1 MALTAED
8 RKRLNNKQQQQIQIA
23 TTQYNNA
30 KAKGDTAG
38 MAKAA
43 ADAAAVRKSA
53 GYYTDSSGN
62 YAGSYSSGGS
72 SGGSSYSGGGSSG
85 SKNSPYTQNN
95 YTYTIGSDY
104 GKQVAQNMGIGA
116 TFEATDGSLWKK
128 ENDGTITVTHNG
140 QTYKNAYKPTDLG
153 ILGKQQVEAGLDKDI
168 VKQTYYDRLDKIAN
182 DPTLSSY
189 INDGTMQM
197 LYDYIYGQEVEEEY
211 EDNIEE
217 FNEGRPDEYSNPY
230 KKEIDF
236 LLNQIL
242 NRDDFSYDAA
252 NDPLYQQYRDMYNRE
267 SDRAVQNTIA
277 EAAAGAGGMNTYAIT
292 AAQQAANYYN
302 SQLNDRIPELYQ
314 LAYSMYLDDKESKV
328 QDLGILQNM
337 DATQYGRY
345 RDTMNDFKDDRN
357 FALGVYNDAVQQGN
371 WEKTFDYN
379 SMLGNRDFGYNDF
392 WNNKQWDYN
401 DSWKNKEWEHGL
413 DREQIEDTR
422 YDANISKE
430 DEDRA
435 YNRVLELIASGVTTI
450 DPALIKSAGLTEE
463 AVKQMITRA
472 QAEWANKNK
481 PSGSG
486 SGGSGGSGYTGSKT
500 TDKPKDKTTEDDD
513 TGYTP
518 KPTKEEE
525 EEEEGSR
532 WNGSNNYQAIDAACR
547 ELTTTRGKEAALEYL
562 KDAISTGAIDITSYM
577 VLLNKYRG

>member
-23 TTQYNNA
+23 TTQYNRA
-30 KAKGDTAG
+30 KEKGDTAG

-62 YAGSYSSGGS
+62 YKGSYSGGGS
-72 SGGSSYSGGGSSG
+72 SGGSSYSGGSSG
-85 SKNSPYTQNN
+85 SKNSPYTENN
-95 YTYTIGSDY
+95 YTIGSDY
-104 GKQVAQNMGIGA
+104 GKYIAQNYMGIGD
-116 TFEATDGSLWKK
+116 TYEATDGSFWRK

-168 VKQTYYDRLDKIAN
+168 VKQTYYDRLDKISK
-182 DPTLSSY
+182 DPTLSAY
-189 INDGTMQM
+189 MYDGTMQM
-197 LYDYIYGQEVEEEY
+197 LYDYIYGQEVDENYEENL
-211 EDNIEE
+211 DKL
-217 FNEGRPDEYSNPY
+217 NEGRPDEYNNPY

-302 SQLNDRIPELYQ
+302 SQLNDKIPELYYA
-314 LAYSMYLDDKESKV
+314 AYDMHLKDIDNKV
-328 QDLGILQNM
+328 RDLGLLENM
-337 DATQYGRY
+337 DATQYSRY
-345 RDTMNDFKDDRN
+345 RDTMSDWKDDRN
-357 FALGVYNDAVQQGN
+357 FALGVYKDAVAQGN

-392 WNNKQWDYN
+392 WNNKQW
-401 DSWKNKEWEHGL
+401 EHDIG
-413 DREQIEDTR
+413 REQIEDTR

-435 YNRVLELIASGVTTI
+435 YNRIMDLIASGVTTI
-450 DPALIKSAGLTEE
+450 DPALIKTAGLTEE

-481 PSGSG
+481 PSGSD
-486 SGGSGGSGYTGSKT
+486 SDYTGSKT
-500 TDKPKDKTTEDDD
+500 TDKTKDKTTEDDD
-513 TGYTP
+513 AGYIPKTTDDTP
-518 KPTKEEE
+518 TADEDTSYLKGFDDLGLGRHNNAQLLVTLQNAGAIYEKGDKLYWN
-525 EEEEGSR
+525 EG
-532 WNGSNNYQAIDAACR
+532 WNANNY
-547 ELTTTRGKEAALEYL
+547 LERLEVAKKFNPTLYFNPL
-562 KDAISTGAIDITSYM
+562 M
-577 VLLNKYRG
+577 N